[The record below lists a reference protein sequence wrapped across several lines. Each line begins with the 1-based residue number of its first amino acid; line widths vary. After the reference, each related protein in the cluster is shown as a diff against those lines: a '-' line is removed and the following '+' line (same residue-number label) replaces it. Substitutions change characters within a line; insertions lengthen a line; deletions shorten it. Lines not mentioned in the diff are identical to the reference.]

1 MAFIL
6 PARRFC
12 LNARGGAPSRDIY
25 LDIPNSCPANNTRGF
40 TTRHLIPPR
49 IAGEERKIVLAA
61 RFFRVR
67 VLPITSLRGAEAT
80 RQSRFLTLQVDCFAI
95 ARNDDNEAR
104 NDDDH
109 EKIKGSETP
118 ADALCFARTQA
129 ACGTR
134 HGVRRLAPPSACGRA
149 RLPAFHYGSHQRDF
163 RPEGSASGQASRK
176 RRESCGVPHAPF
188 PVTAMH
194 LARRSYCRQA

>member
-1 MAFIL
+1 MVTTLSGRWSQKCGSRCHYSALIEAPVAGNAWRKALPFSRRGFSRPSFASQKDQATKR
-6 PARRFC
+6 PARSDRSRFVYETP
-12 LNARGGAPSRDIY
+12 LIDSP
-25 LDIPNSCPANNTRGF
+25 PAKNK
-40 TTRHLIPPR
+40 R
-49 IAGEERKIVLAA
+49 IAER
-61 RFFRVR
+61 
-67 VLPITSLRGAEAT
+67 
-80 RQSRFLTLQVDCFAI
+80 RQTHCVD
-95 ARNDDNEAR
+95 
-104 NDDDH
+104 
-109 EKIKGSETP
+109 
-118 ADALCFARTQA
+118 ARTQA

-149 RLPAFHYGSHQRDF
+149 RLPAFHRGSHQRDF